1 MERETLAR
9 VHALLV
15 RLLEVVRGL
24 PEGKRLAVWWRG
36 GDQLE
41 VYEKEALEASDEAG
55 GALDS
60 RELEWLQLNTA
71 QSRRHASRSDRRPR
85 QRMN

>member
-1 MERETLAR
+1 MQRATLGR

-24 PEGKRLAVWWRG
+24 PEGTRLAFVWRG

-41 VYEKEALEASDEAG
+41 VYEKEPLEASAGAG
-55 GALDS
+55 GGVASDS
-60 RELEWLQLNTA
+60 RELASPQLNCSVA
-71 QSRRHASRSDRRPR
+71 PPSQLQRRRRK
-85 QRMN
+85 